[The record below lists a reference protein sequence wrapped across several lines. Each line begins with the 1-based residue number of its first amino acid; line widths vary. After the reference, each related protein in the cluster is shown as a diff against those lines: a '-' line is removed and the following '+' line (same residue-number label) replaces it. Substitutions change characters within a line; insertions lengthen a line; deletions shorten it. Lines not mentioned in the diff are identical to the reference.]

1 MLLRFDPFQEMDR
14 LVGALDRFGAPASM
28 RSRVPIDAY
37 RQGEELVVHADL
49 PGVDPA
55 SVEVT
60 VERNVLTIAARRVPE
75 PARADEQTRMFAAER
90 FHGEL
95 NRQVLLGEGL
105 DTGKIS
111 AVFHD
116 GVLTLTI
123 PLAAAVKPHKVA
135 IATAAPADRTITA
148 QSS

>member
-1 MLLRFDPFQEMDR
+1 MLMRFDPFQEMDR
-14 LVGALDRFGAPASM
+14 LVGALDRFGPTSTRM
-28 RSRVPIDAY
+28 RVPIDAY

-60 VERNVLTIAARRVPE
+60 VERNVLTIIARRVPE
-75 PARADEQTRMFAAER
+75 PARADEQTRIFAAER

-105 DTGKIS
+105 DTDKIS
-111 AVFHD
+111 AVFRD

-135 IATAAPADRTITA
+135 IATAAAGDRTITA